1 MLPSNKERAN
11 KACIRQ
17 VGFCG
22 IFEHFSGLDIFL
34 LPSRILSHPLAG
46 NANRSAASFLAKGY
60 MKTKSI
66 IIVLLVSLVVSS
78 CASTNTVSPT
88 ETTTLTATS
97 APILLTLIT
106 SISTDSIAGNWMGSF
121 QGVSDNFS
129 AQILV
134 SINNNCEINNICGTY
149 SAPSLPCSGN
159 LILTRTDNTTF
170 VFIEQKTSGADWCGS
185 GGLEYIELLPDKT
198 LSWEYSDPD
207 ESIKSKGILTKVARD
222 GETVQMSTAVISK
235 GNISQL
241 TELAIW
247 GKGTIKKISW
257 SDDGKLIFVKTSIG
271 QYAYDSTSFQP
282 IEMVSNSVVDNPNT
296 QLNVEDLG
304 FQVDSDGHGKHLFRI
319 HIGTD
324 AFDVN
329 SLNFPT
335 AIYISEGDIIAID
348 NQMGGLELR
357 DKTTYAVIGNVSGS
371 WESPVSIT
379 KDRKTV
385 AAGSMDGYITIK
397 SGVDFTNEARFE
409 AGGPV
414 RFLSFSPNG
423 ERLIS
428 ETNGN
433 ISIWDTANAKVIGS
447 LPDTFLSGNFF
458 NNPFQRRT
466 DATVGLTVKDNRIA
480 YINKNIVIIRSLLDG
495 KQSGLING
503 KEGTQLD
510 TEYEYEGGYLEI
522 DSVFFTND
530 NKSLVTVNYDRAYIW
545 DLSTN
550 QFIGMIAKEKAEGLF
565 GGLVSVYSAPQN
577 LLLTGSQTGNYIKS
591 WNVEDGIQGKNIR
604 AWNVGGLQYGY
615 DGTHSLTMSPDGQYV
630 FSWSGLEGI
639 ANLWEIETQKRVMAL
654 KIPRSEYSQ
663 YQPGFYPVAFS
674 PDNTKLIFSYSLDPE
689 LHLSSVYSI
698 PDGTE
703 LYQISNYYA
712 VFSPDSSVIAA
723 STGNNQI
730 RFYDSQTGE
739 TLGDVTSNY
748 PNQNGFQL
756 LYFSEDGK
764 SGSVPVTSDDKK

>member
-1 MLPSNKERAN
+1 M
-11 KACIRQ
+11 
-17 VGFCG
+17 
-22 IFEHFSGLDIFL
+22 
-34 LPSRILSHPLAG
+34 
-46 NANRSAASFLAKGY
+46 Y
-60 MKTKSI
+60 
-66 IIVLLVSLVVSS
+66 S

-88 ETTTLTATS
+88 ETTKLTATS
-97 APILLTLIT
+97 ASILPTPIT

-121 QGVSDNFS
+121 QGDSDNFS

-134 SINNNCEINNICGTY
+134 SINENCEIKNICGTY

-159 LILTRTDNTTF
+159 LILTRIDNTTF
-170 VFIEQKTSGADWCGS
+170 VFVEQKTGGADWCGS
-185 GGLEYIELLPDKT
+185 GGLEYIELLPNKT
-198 LSWEYSDPD
+198 LSWGYSDPD
-207 ESIKSKGILTKVARD
+207 ESIKSKGILTKVAHD
-222 GETVQMSTAVISK
+222 GETVQMSAAIISK
-235 GNISQL
+235 DNISQL

-247 GKGTIKKISW
+247 GKGTIKAIEW
-257 SDDGKLIFVKTSIG
+257 SEDGKQILVNTPIG

-282 IEMVSNSVVDNPNT
+282 MMIVSNSITDSSNI
-296 QLNVEDLG
+296 QLDVEDLG
-304 FQVDSDGHGKHLFRI
+304 FEVDSNGRGKHMFRI
-319 HIGTD
+319 HVGTD
-324 AFDVN
+324 SFDVN
-329 SLNFPT
+329 SINFPT
-335 AIYISEGDIIAID
+335 AIYIPESEIIAID
-348 NQMGGLELR
+348 NQMGGIELR
-357 DKTTYAVIGNVSGS
+357 DKTTYAFIGNVSGS

-385 AAGSMDGYITIK
+385 AAGSMDGHITIK
-397 SGVDFTNEARFE
+397 SGDDFTNEVRFE
-409 AGGPV
+409 AGGPI

-433 ISIWDTANAKVIGS
+433 ISIWDIANAKVIGS
-447 LPDTFLSGNFF
+447 LPDIFLSGNFF
-458 NNPFQRRT
+458 NNPFRRGT
-466 DATVGLTVKDNRIA
+466 DATVGLALKNNRIA

-510 TEYEYEGGYLEI
+510 KEYEYEGGYLEI

-530 NKSLVTVNYDRAYIW
+530 NKSLVAVNYDRAYIW
-545 DLSTN
+545 DFSTN

-639 ANLWEIETQKRVMAL
+639 ANLWEIETQKRVMTL

-663 YQPGFYPVAFS
+663 YQSGFYPVALS
-674 PDNTKLIFSYSLDPE
+674 PDNTKLVFSYSLHPE
-689 LHLSSVYSI
+689 LHLSSVYST
-698 PDGTE
+698 PDGAE

-712 VFSPDSSVIAA
+712 VFSPDGSMIAA
-723 STGNNQI
+723 SLGNNQI
-730 RFYDSQTGE
+730 QFYDSQTGE
-739 TLGDVTSNY
+739 ILGDVASKY
-748 PNQNGFQL
+748 PNQDGFQL

-764 SGSVPVTSDDKK
+764 NLIAVSTNGTISIWGIP

>member
-1 MLPSNKERAN
+1 ML
-11 KACIRQ
+11 I
-17 VGFCG
+17 
-22 IFEHFSGLDIFL
+22 
-34 LPSRILSHPLAG
+34 
-46 NANRSAASFLAKGY
+46 SFI
-60 MKTKSI
+60 T
-66 IIVLLVSLVVSS
+66 SS
-78 CASTNTVSPT
+78 CASTNIASPIEKTTSTAISVSILPT
-88 ETTTLTATS
+88 PLA
-97 APILLTLIT
+97 A
-106 SISTDSIAGNWMGSF
+106 ISTDSIAGNWMGSF
-121 QGVSDNFS
+121 QGIGDTFS

-134 SINNNCEINNICGTY
+134 SINKNCEINNICGTY

-159 LILTRTDNTTF
+159 LVLTRIDNTTF
-170 VFIEQKTSGADWCGS
+170 VFVEQKTGGADWCGS

-198 LSWEYSDPD
+198 LSWGYSDPD

-235 GNISQL
+235 DNISQL

-247 GKGTIKKISW
+247 GKGAIKKISW

-282 IEMVSNSVVDNPNT
+282 IEMVSNFVADSPNI
-296 QLNVEDLG
+296 QLNVEELG
-304 FQVDSDGHGKHLFRI
+304 FQVDSDGHQKHMFRI
-319 HIGTD
+319 HVETD
-324 AFDVN
+324 SFDVN
-329 SLNFPT
+329 SINFPT
-335 AIYISEGDIIAID
+335 AIYIPESDIIAID
-348 NQMGGLELR
+348 NQMDGLELR
-357 DKTTYAVIGNVSGS
+357 DKTSYAVIGNVSGA
-371 WESPVSIT
+371 WDSPVGIT

-397 SGVDFTNEARFE
+397 NGDDFTNEVRFE

-433 ISIWDTANAKVIGS
+433 ISIWDIANAKVIGS
-447 LPDTFLSGNFF
+447 LPDIFLSGNFF
-458 NNPFQRRT
+458 NNPTYYGT

-495 KQSGLING
+495 KQSGQING
-503 KEGTQLD
+503 YEGTRLD
-510 TEYEYEGGYLEI
+510 NKIEREGEVWTYASLYQEF
-522 DSVFFTND
+522 DSVFFTYD
-530 NKSLVTVNYDRAYIW
+530 NKSLVTVLFNRAHVW

-550 QFIGMIAKEKAEGLF
+550 QFIKMIALVPDKETGLN
-565 GGLVSVYSAPQN
+565 STYSAPQN
-577 LLLTGSQTGNYIKS
+577 LLLTGSQSGNSIKS
-591 WNVEDGIQGKNIR
+591 WNVEDGIQGKSIR

-615 DGTHSLTMSPDGQYV
+615 DGTHSLTISPDGRYV

-639 ANLWEIETQKRVMAL
+639 ANLWEIGTQKRVMAL

-663 YQPGFYPVAFS
+663 YQPGFYPVALS
-674 PDNTKLIFSYSLDPE
+674 PDNTKLIFSYSLHPE

-712 VFSPDSSVIAA
+712 VFSPDGSVIAA

-730 RFYDSQTGE
+730 RFYDSQTGKA
-739 TLGDVTSNY
+739 LGDLTSKY
-748 PNQNGFQL
+748 SNQGGFQL

-764 SGSVPVTSDDKK
+764 SLIAVSTNGTISIWGIP